1 LSDSERLGTEPD
13 LASKFSAP
21 MNAATSPMG
30 VLCDIPLTF
39 GVVAALGTAT
49 AGVYQLA
56 PNLPVWGAGVVVGL
70 PIVVNLAA
78 HFALRGARVGVVDWL
93 RTVPFPLENVNA
105 VLSGSGEYFD
115 IFMRDELPEREVI
128 MSFLERSSS
137 DVFVLEQDEER
148 RVVSARFG
156 VMVSKLNPYR
166 EAFLRYERMRQVVEL
181 ALVPMHAVH
190 PIERVLIT

>member
-1 LSDSERLGTEPD
+1 
-13 LASKFSAP
+13 
-21 MNAATSPMG
+21 MG
-30 VLCDIPLTF
+30 VLCDIPLSF
-39 GVVAALGTAT
+39 GVVAALGTAA

-70 PIVVNLAA
+70 PIVVNVAA

-105 VLSGSGEYFD
+105 VLSGFGEYFE
-115 IFMRDELPEREVI
+115 IFMRDELPEREVV

-166 EAFLRYERMRQVVEL
+166 EAFLRYERMRQVIEL

-190 PIERVLIT
+190 PIERVLII